1 MKTII
6 YPFVIF
12 TALLLLFQSPSV
24 AQNSTMD
31 DVRLF
36 QSFFRDAPIA
46 SDPYVEGLGTYSNV
60 ELGSTVRAGIQGGY
74 GLTPDIEITT
84 GVYYLNF
91 NFDGFA
97 NEAGL
102 ADIPVYARYSFT
114 DEETK
119 ISGGAYATIPVG
131 DEIIGQENLD
141 FGFFGAIRHPASDE
155 VVVTGTLGVDF
166 LDTSLE
172 REASL
177 NLGAGVIYAATQDLS
192 VVSEL
197 RIQSDLDYSA
207 LSGGVDYKLKDLAR
221 LRANLLLGVDD
232 GAPDYGL
239 TGGILVIIN

>member
-1 MKTII
+1 MKKIYYPII
-6 YPFVIF
+6 LLS
-12 TALLLLFQSPSV
+12 ALVLIVPNQTE

-46 SDPYVEGLGTYSNV
+46 SNPYVEGIGTYSNV
-60 ELGSTVRAGIQGGY
+60 ALGNTIRAGVQGGY
-74 GLTPDIEITT
+74 ALTPDIELTT

-91 NFDGFA
+91 NPDGFA
-97 NEAGL
+97 SESGL
-102 ADIPVYARYSFT
+102 ADIPVYGRYSFLN
-114 DEETK
+114 EETK
-119 ISGGAYATIPVG
+119 ISGGTYVTVPVG
-131 DEIIGQENLD
+131 DETIGQENLD

-166 LDTSLE
+166 LDIGLE

-177 NLGAGVIYAATQDLS
+177 NLGAGVIYAASDDLS

-197 RIQSDLDYSA
+197 RIQSDIDYSA
-207 LSGGVDYKLKDLAR
+207 LSGGVDYKLKDVAR
-221 LRANLLLGVDD
+221 LRGNLLLGLDD

-239 TGGILVIIN
+239 TGGVLIIIE